1 MEARQYI
8 TVTAKIAEDRP
19 RHRALRIRDL
29 RGETAH
35 LVVANIAEEA
45 RRSTAQH
52 GAAPR
57 RTPVTLQRE
66 TQTLHNITYI
76 HTDHNH
82 SAEKGNT
89 PPAEEWR

>member
-8 TVTAKIAEDRP
+8 TVTAKIVPKTA

-45 RRSTAQH
+45 RRSTAEN
-52 GAAPR
+52 AR
-57 RTPVTLQRE
+57 
-66 TQTLHNITYI
+66 
-76 HTDHNH
+76 H
-82 SAEKGNT
+82 SAERNANIT
-89 PPAEEWR
+89 